1 VVLKSQDLIYDK
13 FFSYFKDLKY
23 DFNKKL
29 FDFNKNYILNIELL
43 LKPIRKEIKENHF
56 VYS

>member
-1 VVLKSQDLIYDK
+1 LKSQDLIYDK